1 MKFNKLSTTISL
13 LAIVLFSNYQ
23 IFGQKIFISKS
34 SEISFFSKTPL
45 KDIDAE
51 NKASVAIINLENK
64 DIAIKIPVKSF
75 VFPNKLMQEHF
86 NENYLETEK
95 YPFSTFRG
103 KINEALD
110 PNTDGKFKVT
120 ATGKITLHGVERE
133 KTFTGT
139 ATVKNHTITIDSIF
153 EIALA
158 DYKIDI
164 PKIVF
169 EEIAEKIKVTLQFNM
184 EEKK

>member
-1 MKFNKLSTTISL
+1 MKVLIFLGLLVFTTQL
-13 LAIVLFSNYQ
+13 NTLHA
-23 IFGQKIFISKS
+23 QKVMISKS

-45 KDIDAE
+45 RDIEAE
-51 NKASVAIINLENK
+51 NKAASSLINLDTK

-95 YPFSTFRG
+95 FPFSTFRG
-103 KINEALD
+103 KINESLD
-110 PNTDGKFKVT
+110 LEQEGKFNVS
-120 ATGKITLHGVERE
+120 ATGKITLHGVDRNQTFKGIATIKE
-133 KTFTGT
+133 K
-139 ATVKNHTITIDSIF
+139 KITLDCVFDVS
-153 EIALA
+153 LA

-169 EEIAEKIKVTLQFNM
+169 EEIAEKVKVTFKINY